1 MAGERE
7 LLLRLPTLQM
17 WVAALYWEYDRMS
30 ASGQKTLNQ
39 LADKVGVHPE
49 DRSRVSS
56 YEEDETDDG
65 VCHE

>member
-7 LLLRLPTLQM
+7 LTLRLPQLQE
-17 WVAALYWEYDRMS
+17 WVTDLYWEYDRMS

-39 LADKVGVHPE
+39 LADKVGVSTE
-49 DRSRVSS
+49 DRSRVSL
-56 YEEDETDDG
+56 YEEEDDG